1 MPARRLGLNSGVHLG
16 KLSEREPV
24 ASSIPV
30 VEFPMSTE
38 GQHRNS
44 QPGLRIGLLP
54 HSPFPDYS
62 KIWVGVKQQS
72 LELEPP
78 AECVFLPKRVPL
90 FQIME
95 QMHLDAVLGHF
106 SSADDIH
113 FVHSTGMP
121 AISVFR
127 GEFSRHPLIT
137 HDLVSHAELLLG
149 YLLEKSF
156 QDVCFFSDQSNSHSP
171 ELIHTMST
179 MMEAAGGTLH
189 VFRNGDRTKK
199 RGKWVLQDQLLD
211 LGEWLRPHPKPLAV
225 VCTDPNH
232 AQRIYMVCEACGWKI
247 PEDVV
252 VAACMGSEQQM
263 DFLEPHLT
271 RPITN
276 YVEIGREAVRC
287 MHRILTDQTS
297 PKPDV
302 ICVRAT
308 ALDIQPSTDQNAIQD
323 FIVRKALT
331 IMQEHL
337 AEKCSVNELAQTLR
351 VSRSTLERRFQKVLG
366 KGPATKFRE
375 LRAETALRLLT
386 QTDRK
391 MIDIALECGISDPSQ
406 FSRFIK
412 ETYGCTPLEIRSNR

>member
-1 MPARRLGLNSGVHLG
+1 V
-16 KLSEREPV
+16 
-24 ASSIPV
+24 I
-30 VEFPMSTE
+30 EFPTATAEHHLDS
-38 GQHRNS
+38 QH
-44 QPGLRIGLLP
+44 GLRIGLLP
-54 HSPFPDYS
+54 YSPFPDYS

-72 LELEPP
+72 LALEPRV
-78 AECVFLPKRVPL
+78 ECVFLPKRVAL
-90 FQIME
+90 SQIMK

-106 SSADDIH
+106 SSADDIQ
-113 FVHSTGMP
+113 FIQSTGMP

-127 GEFSRHPLIT
+127 GEFFLHPLIT
-137 HDLVSHAELLLG
+137 NDLVSHAELLLG

-156 QDVCFFSDQSNSHSP
+156 REIFFFSDQSNSHSP

-179 MMEAAGGTLH
+179 MMDAAGGKLH
-189 VFRNGDRTKK
+189 TFRNGERTRK
-199 RGKWVLQDQLLD
+199 RGQWVLQDQLLD
-211 LGEWLRPHPKPLAV
+211 LEDWLRPHPKPLAV

-232 AQRIYMVCEACGWKI
+232 AQRIYMTCEACGWKI

-252 VAACMGSEQQM
+252 VAACMGSEEQM

-276 YVEIGREAVRC
+276 YAEVGREAIRSL
-287 MHRILTDQTS
+287 HGILTDQTY

-308 ALDIQPSTDQNAIQD
+308 VLDLQQSTGQNAIQD

-331 IMQEHL
+331 LMQAQL
-337 AEKCSVNELAQTLR
+337 AENCSVEELSETLR

-366 KGPATKFRE
+366 KGPATKWRE

-406 FSRFIK
+406 FSRFIRDF
-412 ETYGCTPLEIRSNR
+412 YGQTRLELPPNRAKP